1 MDKNTKLINEM
12 KSALNPKTEQKE
24 RKKITLS
31 EMVFSGNDY
40 NPYEEEEPE
49 QEPAPEQQPAPE
61 QAMPS
66 EDENPD
72 NLSPIQGQLPSEQS
86 ADPEIQSILSN
97 IRLAVI
103 KGLAKLAEKPQTPE
117 YQLLSK
123 MLSTIDKPIGDQAK
137 AAQPKGM

>member
-12 KSALNPKTEQKE
+12 KSALNPEQP
-24 RKKITLS
+24 KKKKVTLT
-31 EMVFSGNDY
+31 EMVFGGNDY
-40 NPYEEEEPE
+40 NPYEEEEP
-49 QEPAPEQQPAPE
+49 APEQGNVPAE
-61 QAMPS
+61 GG
-66 EDENPD
+66 ENPD
-72 NLSPIQGQLPSEQS
+72 DLDPIQKPLPSEQS

-123 MLSTIDKPIGDQAK
+123 MLSTIDKPIGDQMK
-137 AAQPKGM
+137 ATPKQQGMN